1 MRSLF
6 GACEKVNAWQ
16 HEKGQGMCS
25 AAVAPASRQTVP
37 VSCTWTTLLISSYG
51 LLFQEDKGRQEH
63 RPSFHLLSVCFLVIS
78 PVAVAKCLRR
88 SNLQEGGAYLGS
100 RFEVIQSPMVAG
112 SGKAAPHIAPRA
124 QKQREMNRSRL
135 EW

>member
-1 MRSLF
+1 MPGSTRRGRGCVLLL
-6 GACEKVNAWQ
+6 WPQ
-16 HEKGQGMCS
+16 HLDRQYLCPAPGLLCS
-25 AAVAPASRQTVP
+25 F
-37 VSCTWTTLLISSYG
+37 SSYG